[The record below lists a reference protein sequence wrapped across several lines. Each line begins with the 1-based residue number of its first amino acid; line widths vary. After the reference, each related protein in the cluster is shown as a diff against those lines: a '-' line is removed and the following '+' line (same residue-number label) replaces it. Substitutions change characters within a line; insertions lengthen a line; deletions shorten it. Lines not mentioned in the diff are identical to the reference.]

1 MSHRSLQPLLRHLF
15 RTARRP
21 DGDDSSLLTAF
32 ATGRDEAA
40 FAALLGRHGPWVWG
54 LCRRLLGDVH
64 AAEDAFQATF
74 LVLAREAGA
83 VRRPERLGP
92 WLYGVA
98 RRISLKAR
106 AAVARHRA
114 EELSETTGRDPDPA
128 AVAERC

>member
-32 ATGRDEAA
+32 AVGRDEAA

-54 LCRRLLGDVH
+54 LCWRLLGDVH

-83 VRRPERLGP
+83 IRRPDRLGC

-98 RRISLKAR
+98 RRISLKVR
-106 AAVARHRA
+106 AAAERRRT
-114 EELSETTGRDPDPA
+114 EELPETIGNGP
-128 AVAERC
+128 

>member
-1 MSHRSLQPLLRHLF
+1 MSRRSLQPLLRHLV

-21 DGDDSSLLTAF
+21 AEDDSSLLTAF
-32 ATGRDEAA
+32 AAGHDEAA

-64 AAEDAFQATF
+64 TAEDAFQATF

-83 VRRPERLGP
+83 VRRPDRLGG

-106 AAVARHRA
+106 ATAGRHRA
-114 EELSETTGRDPDPA
+114 GDLSETT
-128 AVAERC
+128 